1 VCVTKTLPP
10 ADLGIAVFIPFDK
23 VTYRQ
28 AATRIARHIAKLRN
42 SGRHGP
48 PTLREH
54 DFLNECLEEL
64 GRGLAGGVIK
74 SWGIVT
80 VSWADQWNEYPLGE
94 EIELRPI
101 AWRTPDAKRR
111 ITEPPED
118 GWMSGEIAYEGGRV
132 IAVLESTDLD
142 NYIEHMWPN
151 QPAEVPEDLVPPTSD
166 NDTEYLSPALTYEGP
181 ARLAWMLGYAHA
193 FKAHGR
199 LVKRDEAISAIV
211 KTIRCTTRQ
220 GEAAYEA
227 LPHPELRNPPP
238 VAGVRAVLPKTENAA
253 GNGKP

>member
-1 VCVTKTLPP
+1 LEPP
-10 ADLGIAVFIPFDK
+10 EVFIPFGK
-23 VTYRQ
+23 VTYRE
-28 AATRIARHIAKLRN
+28 AAARIACHIAQAGNRN
-42 SGRHGP
+42 QPGP
-48 PTLREH
+48 PALKEH
-54 DFLNECLEEL
+54 DFLNECLEDL
-64 GRGLAGGVIK
+64 GRPLAGGVIK

-80 VSWADQWNEYPLGE
+80 VSWADDGNEYPQGE

-111 ITEPPED
+111 MTEPPED

-132 IAVLESTDLD
+132 IAVLDSTDLD
-142 NYIEHMWPN
+142 NYVERMWPN
-151 QPAEVPEDLVPPTSD
+151 EPAAVPEDSVPPASD
-166 NDTEYLSPALTYEGP
+166 NESETRSPPLTYEWP

-199 LVKRDEAISAIV
+199 VVKRDEAISAIV

-227 LPHPELRNPPP
+227 LPYPELRNPPP
-238 VAGVRAVLPKTENAA
+238 VAGVRVALHKTGDTA
-253 GNGKP
+253 GASKP

>member
-1 VCVTKTLPP
+1 M
-10 ADLGIAVFIPFDK
+10 GITVFIPFDK
-23 VTYRQ
+23 ITYRQ
-28 AATRIARHIAKLRN
+28 AAIRIARHIAKLGNREH
-42 SGRHGP
+42 HGP

-54 DFLNECLEEL
+54 DFLNECLEDL
-64 GRGLAGGVIK
+64 GRALAGGVIK

-80 VSWADQWNEYPLGE
+80 ASWADDWNEYPQGE

-111 ITEPPED
+111 MTEPPED
-118 GWMSGEIAYEGGRV
+118 DWMAGEIAYGGGRV
-132 IAVLESTDLD
+132 IAVLDSTKLD
-142 NYIEHMWPN
+142 NYIEIMWPN
-151 QPAEVPEDLVPPTSD
+151 QLSEVAENAVSVTRDG
-166 NDTEYLSPALTYEGP
+166 DTELGSSSVVYDGP

-199 LVKRDEAISAIV
+199 VVKRDEAISAIV
-211 KTIRCTTRQ
+211 KIVRCTTRQ

-238 VAGVRAVLPKTENAA
+238 VARVRATPAETEDTA
-253 GNGKP
+253 GAGKPSGQLHAIA

>member
-1 VCVTKTLPP
+1 MCVTKTLPP
-10 ADLGIAVFIPFDK
+10 ADLGVAVFIPFDK

-28 AATRIARHIAKLRN
+28 AATRIARHIAKLRDR
-42 SGRHGP
+42 GRYGP
-48 PTLREH
+48 LTLREH
-54 DFLNECLEEL
+54 DFLNECLEDL

-80 VSWADQWNEYPLGE
+80 VPWADEWNEYPQGE

-101 AWRTPDAKRR
+101 VWRTPDAKRR
-111 ITEPPED
+111 MTEPPEED
-118 GWMSGEIAYEGGRV
+118 WAPGEIVYQGGRV
-132 IAVLESTDLD
+132 IAVLDSANLDGYIELRWPSDSAEVAENATPVTSDGETDLGSS
-142 NYIEHMWPN
+142 
-151 QPAEVPEDLVPPTSD
+151 PPM
-166 NDTEYLSPALTYEGP
+166 TYDGA

-199 LVKRDEAISAIV
+199 VVKRDEAISAIV
-211 KTIRCTTRQ
+211 KIIRCTTRQ

-238 VAGVRAVLPKTENAA
+238 VAGVRMALSKQRI
-253 GNGKP
+253 

>member
-1 VCVTKTLPP
+1 V
-10 ADLGIAVFIPFDK
+10 GITVFIPFDK
-23 VTYRQ
+23 ITYRQ
-28 AATRIARHIAKLRN
+28 AAIRIACHIAKLGNREH
-42 SGRHGP
+42 HGP

-54 DFLNECLEEL
+54 DFLNECLEDL
-64 GRGLAGGVIK
+64 GRALAGGVIK

-80 VSWADQWNEYPLGE
+80 VSWADKWNEYPQGE

-111 ITEPPED
+111 MTEPPED
-118 GWMSGEIAYEGGRV
+118 DWMPGEIAYEGGRV
-132 IAVLESTDLD
+132 IAVLDSTKLD
-142 NYIEHMWPN
+142 NYIELMWPN
-151 QPAEVPEDLVPPTSD
+151 GSSEVAEDAVPVSSD
-166 NDTEYLSPALTYEGP
+166 GDTELGSPPVYDGP

-199 LVKRDEAISAIV
+199 VVKRDEAISAIV
-211 KTIRCTTRQ
+211 KIVRCTTRQ

-238 VAGVRAVLPKTENAA
+238 VAGVRVALPKTEDTA
-253 GNGKP
+253 GGKP